1 MKSEAESDK
10 SDGWTDIA
18 AAAPSALSASPS
30 PTDGS
35 GWSEAAANGATPI
48 LTEQASESGDEL
60 DEWGDLVGVF
70 KSAADD
76 AADDVEAPP
85 PEHGAAESTQSTD
98 GLDALPMRNKKRG
111 RKSRGEEL
119 LTRAVRA
126 RVAAG
131 VPPEGEVLVRRP
143 ATPLLERPAV
153 EISDAVLL
161 RLRQGFEPGQS
172 HPLMHAVAAAIGRAV
187 DDLGAVDQETL

>member
-1 MKSEAESDK
+1 MKSEAGSDE
-10 SDGWTDIA
+10 SDGWADVA

-70 KSAADD
+70 KSVADD

-85 PEHGAAESTQSTD
+85 PEHGATQSTD
-98 GLDALPMRNKKRG
+98 GLDALSAPMGN
-111 RKSRGEEL
+111 
-119 LTRAVRA
+119 
-126 RVAAG
+126 
-131 VPPEGEVLVRRP
+131 
-143 ATPLLERPAV
+143 
-153 EISDAVLL
+153 
-161 RLRQGFEPGQS
+161 
-172 HPLMHAVAAAIGRAV
+172 
-187 DDLGAVDQETL
+187 